1 MNDIDRLKEEIRRAE
16 EARCEY
22 EKTIYELNEDNKMKT
37 ERIDMLQKALVG
49 EKNLKEAVKAL
60 AALI

>member
-1 MNDIDRLKEEIRRAE
+1 MNDIDRLKEELRRAE
-16 EARCEY
+16 TACCEY

-49 EKNLKEAVKAL
+49 EEKLKVAMKAIV
-60 AALI
+60 ALI